1 MRFLKGL
8 FCAFG
13 LISLASAKG
22 LSWKLDQSC
31 QTDGIGDMV
40 SNAVGSAFSM
50 ASDEY
55 DVLNKLLTNQDLGA
69 NQENIRNV
77 VKWMFMKD
85 GEEPNNARLNLLK
98 TRLSIL
104 VKAKDRKDNEEP
116 DGSTIVV
123 YCGFDRF
130 KPTLDGRWYDEDL
143 DEVLEKDQAFETC
156 KGNEPTVAYTWN
168 SPNKDKPPQIQIC
181 PWFINWMKS
190 VDTHSLKDA
199 QPKALFWR
207 AVSTSLSKM
216 HTLLTPIDVDS
227 LLDKVI
233 LHELTHTRVAGVAED
248 VDGPS
253 FATVRYGWNR
263 CRKLAQEGSDDP
275 ERESQVNADS
285 IALCGSA
292 IRFIKDGREVK
303 ENGDV
308 V

>member
-1 MRFLKGL
+1 
-8 FCAFG
+8 
-13 LISLASAKG
+13 
-22 LSWKLDQSC
+22 
-31 QTDGIGDMV
+31 
-40 SNAVGSAFSM
+40 
-50 ASDEY
+50 
-55 DVLNKLLTNQDLGA
+55 
-69 NQENIRNV
+69 
-77 VKWMFMKD
+77 
-85 GEEPNNARLNLLK
+85 
-98 TRLSIL
+98 
-104 VKAKDRKDNEEP
+104 
-116 DGSTIVV
+116 
-123 YCGFDRF
+123 
-130 KPTLDGRWYDEDL
+130 
-143 DEVLEKDQAFETC
+143 
-156 KGNEPTVAYTWN
+156 VAYTWN
-168 SPNKDKPPQIQIC
+168 SPNEDKPPQIQIC

-248 VDGPS
+248 VDGSS

-263 CRKLAQEGSDDP
+263 CRKLAQEGSDDLD
-275 ERESQVNADS
+275 RQSQVNADS
-285 IALCGSA
+285 IALCGSGMLALSVDLVQDADAPIA